1 MNMLAT
7 AWVMAKKDLRV
18 FSRDRTGLALGLLLP
33 VVLVTVFGFVMKV
46 VNGGDSGVSRA
57 TLWVVDQDATDLSR
71 RFVAALRSAETLKIR
86 PAVNE
91 SAVDEASVRQDIT
104 DGELHHAL
112 IVPAGFGATLA
123 KKELPQLTML
133 RDPDRELEEQLI
145 AVGLMQAAIV
155 ALGPD
160 FSEAFTTRMLERAGI
175 PKEWR
180 ERTTALTRAFAGGV
194 RTLFEEREAAVT
206 AGAPAGGATTKD
218 DDAAPTFNPADFM
231 GQLVPITHEDFR
243 PPERPKQLSYMLS
256 HTVSGIG
263 VMMLMFGLVACGTQ
277 LIREREEGVLPRLL
291 VAPADRLAILWG
303 KYLFALIVGTVQLTL
318 LFCFGAFVF
327 QVDVL
332 RDPPAFLVVS
342 LVVLLAITAFG
353 MLVAAWAKTSKQ
365 AEGLSTL
372 IILVMSALGG
382 AWFPLQRFDL
392 PPAVKF
398 AMSCTLTDWAI
409 RSYQALFWRGHG
421 LGDSDVQVNLAVLL
435 GFTVAATIA
444 ARTLFLRRYVRAV

>member
-71 RFVAALRSAETLKIR
+71 RFVAALRAAETLKIR
-86 PAVNE
+86 PAVDE
-91 SAVDEASVRQDIT
+91 AAVDEAAVRQDIT

-112 IVPAGFGATLA
+112 LVPAGFGATLA

-133 RDPDRELEEQLI
+133 RDPDRALEEQLI

-194 RTLFEEREAAVT
+194 RTLFEEREAA
-206 AGAPAGGATTKD
+206 AKPAEAHDG
-218 DDAAPTFNPADFM
+218 APTFSPADFM

-243 PPERPKQLSYMLS
+243 PPQRPKQLSYMLS

-303 KYLFALIVGTVQLTL
+303 KYLFALLVGAVQLTL
-318 LFCFGAFVF
+318 LFTFGAFVF
-327 QVDVL
+327 QVDVM

-353 MLVAAWAKTSKQ
+353 MLVAAWAKTTKQ

-382 AWFPLQRFDL
+382 AWFPLQAFDP
-392 PPAVKF
+392 PPAVKL

-409 RSYQALFWRGHG
+409 RSYQALFWHGHG
-421 LGDSDVQVNLAVLL
+421 LGDTEVQVNLAVLL
-435 GFTVAATIA
+435 GFTAAATIA
-444 ARTLFLRRYVRAV
+444 ARALFLRRYVRAV